1 MKLGKLASATV
12 ATAMIGGALMP
23 AAADGEGEAK
33 RFFESQYRHDV
44 MEHFSYSFKKIS
56 MIMKGQAGSKDDIA
70 AIANIMANAST
81 MTKASFKKDT
91 RNMEGHTEAKDNIW
105 EKWDD
110 FSQRLDKL
118 EADANAF
125 AVAANSGDMAQ
136 IGPAMENVGKN
147 CKSCHDKY
155 KKD

>member
-1 MKLGKLASATV
+1 MKLGKVASAAV
-12 ATAMIGGALMP
+12 ATAMIGGTLVP
-23 AAADGEGEAK
+23 VAADGDAEAK

-44 MEHFSYSFKKIS
+44 MEHFSYGFKKIG

-70 AIANIMANAST
+70 AIANIMANASM
-81 MTKASFKKDT
+81 MTKAAFKKDT
-91 RNMEGHTEAKDNIW
+91 RNMEGHTEAKDKIW

-125 AVAANSGDMAQ
+125 AVAASSGDMAQ
-136 IGPAMENVGKN
+136 IGAAMQNVGKN
-147 CKSCHDKY
+147 CKSCHDEY